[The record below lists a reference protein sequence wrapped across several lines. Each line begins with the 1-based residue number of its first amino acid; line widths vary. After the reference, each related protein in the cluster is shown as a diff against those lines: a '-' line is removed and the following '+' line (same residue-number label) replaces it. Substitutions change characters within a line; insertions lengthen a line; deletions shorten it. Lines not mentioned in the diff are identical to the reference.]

1 MEATTI
7 ARQIALGRLVLG
19 GVLTVAPGF
28 VTRIW
33 VGESTPGAK
42 VLGAGFG
49 ARDVAI
55 GAGLWHALD
64 SGAGAR
70 TWLLAGA
77 AGDAADLVG
86 ALAARDSLPW
96 LGRVGVAAFA
106 ASGVAL
112 SAWAASQVAP

>member
-19 GVLTVAPGF
+19 GVLTVAPGL
-28 VTRIW
+28 VTRTW
-33 VGESTPGAK
+33 VGESTTGAK

-64 SGAGAR
+64 SGADTR
-70 TWLLAGA
+70 PWLLAGA
-77 AGDAADLVG
+77 AGDAVDLV
-86 ALAARDSLPW
+86 ATVAARSSLPL

-106 ASGVAL
+106 ASGAAL
-112 SAWAASQVAP
+112 SVWTARQVAP

>member
-19 GVLTVAPGF
+19 GVLIVAPGF
-28 VTRIW
+28 VTRTW
-33 VGESTPGAK
+33 VGESTTGAT

-64 SGAGAR
+64 SGADVRPG
-70 TWLLAGA
+70 LLAGA
-77 AGDAADLVG
+77 AGDAVDLV
-86 ALAARDSLPW
+86 ATVAARRSLPL

-106 ASGVAL
+106 ASGAAL
-112 SAWAASQVAP
+112 SVWTARQVAP